1 MNEEDFSSDLLN
13 LPAEFATRVFENN
26 GGGVTI
32 EQEDFFSADPPKI
45 VLSKSQAEHVYLALQ
60 EFVEGVR
67 HGN

>member
-1 MNEEDFSSDLLN
+1 MNEEDFSSELLN
-13 LPAEFATRVFENN
+13 LPLEFATRVFENN

-45 VLSKSQAEHVYLALQ
+45 VLSKSQTEQLYLALQ